1 MRRARGTG
9 GAPRAAAL
17 AALALSACYSAPA
30 TPLSDV
36 IVTWEFRRSTF
47 VDGVA
52 GSVTYDAEVTHP
64 GIAAGPCPQSGV
76 ERVEVSDGEGAR
88 LTSPDVPCIWA
99 GVQGLTLLGFPGGL
113 RKVVVRGFRAGAA
126 DVLFE
131 GEATVA
137 VVPGPAIPVTV
148 SAPGVADALSVS
160 ALLGGG
166 PEQTCGAADVQR
178 FEATLQES
186 SGTVAWRGAV
196 PCAPGDAAVVSF
208 GPVDRGDYRLWLE
221 AVRTTAVPAGEVV
234 YSACGE
240 SLAHFSPQQVSVSLA
255 PGACAQRP

>member
-1 MRRARGTG
+1 VTRARSRG
-9 GAPRAAAL
+9 GGRRTAAL
-17 AALALSACYSAPA
+17 AALALSACYSNPP

-36 IVTWEFRRSTF
+36 IVYWEFRRSTF

-52 GSVTYDAEVTHP
+52 GSVTYDADVSHP
-64 GIAAGPCPQSGV
+64 GIAAGSCPQSGV
-76 ERVEVSDGEGAR
+76 ERVEVSDGEGTR

-113 RKVVVRGFRAGAA
+113 RKVVVRGFRAGAP

-131 GEATVA
+131 GEAAVA

-160 ALLGGG
+160 AVLGGG
-166 PEQTCGAADVQR
+166 PAQTCGAADVQR
-178 FEATLQES
+178 LEARLQES
-186 SGTVAWRGAV
+186 SGTVVWRGAA
-196 PCAPGDAAVVSF
+196 PCAPGDAAVVSL

-240 SLAHFSPQQVSVSLA
+240 PIAHLAPQQVGVSLA
-255 PGACAQRP
+255 PGACALRP